1 MLVWYPKSKSCT
13 MGQTEHYRSH
23 NSSCLWWFICIIM
36 YFVSFSRCTISYA
49 RNTSRTKQY
58 IRLNKMNKLLD
69 NNMEFC
75 FIVLIKVNVLLI
87 VSKKSAY
94 LSDVVLNFQVK
105 NESSAYILNK
115 RRFLSNFLLSLRQH
129 YIHIEIRYIR
139 N

>member
-1 MLVWYPKSKSCT
+1 

-75 FIVLIKVNVLLI
+75 FIVLIKVNVLSI

-115 RRFLSNFLLSLRQH
+115 RRFLSNFLLLLRPH